1 MRTVKTHIER
11 LTAALFRERL
21 DPARAA
27 AAVFLGIFIGIV
39 PIYGFQ
45 LLAAI
50 GLAMLFKLNKPLT
63 VAATFINNP
72 FLQPLIVIASVDIG
86 FFLRHGHFHP
96 FKLSALT
103 GSHLKDELLSWILG
117 SLVLGII
124 VGGVGAVATAIIV
137 HLKSPT
143 NPRLREHTRFVER
156 LFARSSIFDRSFV
169 WWKLRLD
176 RIFAM
181 LTAEDLG
188 SGAVVDLG
196 CGYGIALALAAND
209 NAGRPLAG
217 CDLNEHR
224 IATARRALNSLNA
237 EVSVQDIRNFAL
249 PPAGLILI
257 LDVLQYLSAE
267 DQMILLKRCCSAL
280 LPNGKLI
287 FRIHDRERG
296 LWSRVTLTLDRLLFL
311 FERTGTSPLTLSASD
326 YQRVLEV
333 AGMQIEA
340 RRFLNRLP
348 LAHILFIAKKSGE
361 EAAR

>member
-1 MRTVKTHIER
+1 MRTVKSHIER

-45 LLAAI
+45 LLTAI
-50 GLAMLFKLNKPLT
+50 GLALLFKLNKPLT

-86 FFLRHGHFHP
+86 YFLRHGHFHP

-103 GSHLKDELLSWILG
+103 GSHLKDELLSWFLG

-124 VGGVGAVATAIIV
+124 VGGVGAIVTAIIV
-137 HLKSPT
+137 HLRSPA
-143 NPRLREHTRFVER
+143 NSRLREHIRFTER
-156 LFARSSIFDRSFV
+156 IFAESSIFDRSFV

-196 CGYGIALALAAND
+196 CGYGIALALASNENAN
-209 NAGRPLAG
+209 RPLAG
-217 CDLNEHR
+217 CDLNGRR
-224 IATARRALNSLNA
+224 IATARRSLSSLDA
-237 EVSVQDIRNFAL
+237 AVSVHDIRSFPL

-257 LDVLQYLSAE
+257 LDVLQYLPAE

-280 LPNGKLI
+280 LPDGKLI

-296 LWSRVTLTLDRLLFL
+296 LWSRVTLALDRLLFL
-311 FERTGTSPLTLSASD
+311 FERTGTSPMTLSASD
-326 YQRVLEV
+326 YQHVLEA
-333 AGMQIEA
+333 AGMQIET
-340 RRFLNRLP
+340 RHFLNRLP
-348 LAHILFIAKKSGE
+348 LAHILFVAKKPGE
-361 EAAR
+361 ETAR